1 MTERLI
7 IDRTACSVRASLL
20 LDRGEMPNPAT
31 KEQQLA
37 TLRTIWER
45 YRAYA
50 NTSARLKGEQGGWR
64 RVVLWASVAALLA
77 VPFGKTFE
85 KYHLNSVS
93 TVLTISAA
101 VLFALIAWLN
111 ENILG
116 DDSDQPWVK
125 ARQTAEGLKA
135 LSFRFLGGVPPF
147 DSADAV
153 KNALEQAQALA
164 NAGGTADAVAAPE
177 AEKRIPPAPL
187 TIADYLTLRVADQ
200 ISFYEKS
207 ATDARQAN
215 ARLVRMGRLI
225 SAAVVVF
232 GALGALLAETWREI
246 WAPALGAASTLVT
259 TQMAVSRRRF
269 LVETYSLAAQKLRFA
284 RTAFETSQRAPSD
297 EAALVAAVESI
308 LASENA
314 GWVQQMLLK
323 PVVPDSKHASPPHK
337 ED

>member
-1 MTERLI
+1 M
-7 IDRTACSVRASLL
+7 A
-20 LDRGEMPNPAT
+20 NPAT

-64 RVVLWASVAALLA
+64 RVVLWASILALLA

-85 KYHLNSVS
+85 KYHLESIATALS
-93 TVLTISAA
+93 ITAA
-101 VLFALIAWLN
+101 ALFALIAWLN
-111 ENILG
+111 ETILG
-116 DDSDQPWVK
+116 DGSDQPWVK

-147 DSADAV
+147 DTADAV
-153 KNALEQAQALA
+153 TNALEQARALA
-164 NAGGTADAVAAPE
+164 EAGGTADAVAAAE

-187 TIADYLTLRVADQ
+187 AIADYLTLRVADQ
-200 ISFYEKS
+200 ISFYDKA
-207 ATDARQAN
+207 ATEAREAN
-215 ARLVRMGRLI
+215 AKLARIGRLI
-225 SAAVVVF
+225 SAAIVVL
-232 GALGALLAETWREI
+232 GALGAVIAQAWREI

-284 RTAFETSQRAPSD
+284 RTTFETSQRTASD
-297 EAALVAAVESI
+297 EAALVATVEAI
-308 LASENA
+308 LANENA

-323 PVVPDSKHASPPHK
+323 PVVPDDKTGSPK
-337 ED
+337 KAAE